1 MNTKLWAA
9 ALLSLTL
16 LTAGR
21 RQAELPFVKTMLDGG
36 SAETAAIAD
45 IDGDG
50 KPDIVCGEYW
60 YANGAANGVWKRTQF
75 RALEFDNNYIDAF
88 TDLALDVDGDGNVDI
103 ITGTY
108 FSKKLSWYRNPGKGA
123 KPGAIWEET
132 IIDIGGSVEFA
143 FLVDLDNDGKAREIL
158 PQFGGK
164 VATSWYSLK
173 EGKWIK
179 HTASEQN
186 YGHGIGAG
194 DMNRDGR
201 ADIITPEGWLEAP
214 ENPLDGNWRLH
225 RDFPPLKSLSFIH
238 VIDINGDGRNDIVAG
253 NAHDYGFFWLEQNTG
268 GTFEMRMIDDSWSQA
283 HTVVKVDLNK
293 DGQPDFLT
301 GKRFMAHNGRDPGER
316 EPLGI
321 YWFEFAKEASGKIQ
335 WTKHVID
342 YSTRTGTGM
351 QMPVADLN
359 GDGILDF
366 AAPGKSG
373 LHLFLGQR
381 PTL

>member
-1 MNTKLWAA
+1 MNTKLIG
-9 ALLSLTL
+9 ALIASLTL
-16 LTAGR
+16 MSAGR
-21 RQAELPFVKTMLDGG
+21 RPAELPFAKTMLDGG
-36 SAETAAIAD
+36 SAETSTFAD

-50 KPDIVCGEYW
+50 KLDIVCGEYW
-60 YANGAANGVWKRTQF
+60 YANGTWKKTQF
-75 RALEFDNNYIDAF
+75 RSLEYDNFYIDAF
-88 TDLALDVDGDGNVDI
+88 TDLALDVDGDGNIDI

-108 FSKKLSWYRNPGKGA
+108 FSKKLSWYRNPGKTA
-123 KPGAIWEET
+123 KPGVAWEET
-132 IIDIGGSVEFA
+132 IIDIGGSVEFF

-164 VATSWYSLK
+164 IPTAWYGLSN
-173 EGKWIK
+173 GKWIK
-179 HTASEQN
+179 HIASEQN
-186 YGHGIGAG
+186 HGHGIGAG
-194 DMNRDGR
+194 DLNKDGR
-201 ADIITPEGWLEAP
+201 NDIITPEGWLEAP
-214 ENPLDGNWRLH
+214 INPLDGNWRLH
-225 RDFPPLKSLSFIH
+225 RDFPPMKALSLIH
-238 VIDINGDGRNDIVAG
+238 VIDINGDGRMDIVAG

-321 YWFEFAKEASGKIQ
+321 YWFEYIKESSGKIQ

-351 QMPVADLN
+351 QMPVGDLN

-366 AAPGKSG
+366 ATPGKSG
-373 LHLFLGQR
+373 LHLFMGQR

>member
-1 MNTKLWAA
+1 MNIKLIGTLA
-9 ALLSLTL
+9 LSLAIMS
-16 LTAGR
+16 AGR
-21 RQAELPFVKTMLDGG
+21 RPAELSFSKTMLDGG
-36 SAETAAIAD
+36 SAETATIAD

-60 YANGAANGVWKRTQF
+60 YANGSWKKTQF
-75 RALEFDNNYIDAF
+75 RSLEYDNFYIDAF
-88 TDLALDVDGDGNVDI
+88 SDQAMDVDGDGNIDI

-108 FSKKLSWYRNPGKGA
+108 FSKKLSWYRNPGKGG
-123 KPGAIWEET
+123 KPGAMWEET
-132 IIDIGGSVEFA
+132 VIDIGGSVEFF

-164 VATSWYSLK
+164 VPTSWYGLSG
-173 EGKWIK
+173 GKWIK

-194 DMNRDGR
+194 DMNKDGR

-214 ENPLDGNWRLH
+214 ANPNEGNWRLH
-225 RDFPPLKSLSFIH
+225 RDFPPLKALSFIH
-238 VIDINGDGRNDIVAG
+238 AIDINGDGRVDIVAG

-283 HTVVKVDLNK
+283 HTVVQVDLNK
-293 DGQPDFLT
+293 DGQMDFLT

-321 YWFEFAKEASGKIQ
+321 YWFEYFKEPNGKIQ

-342 YSTRTGTGM
+342 YSTRTGSGM

-366 AAPGKSG
+366 VAPGKSG
-373 LHLFLGQR
+373 LHLFLGQK